1 LKLKNRNIKTYSI
14 QGIFLTSNDNKG
26 MFNEILNKKADYMLI
41 GRNEGEYLFNEDPLF
56 KKSLE
61 MINLNNLPEGEKRY
75 FMCSKRMEK
84 DLISSIDKEI
94 SKLKK

>member
-1 LKLKNRNIKTYSI
+1 VQHPLK
-14 QGIFLTSNDNKG
+14 
-26 MFNEILNKKADYMLI
+26 KK
-41 GRNEGEYLFNEDPLF
+41 EYIIDRE
-56 KKSLE
+56 
-61 MINLNNLPEGEKRY
+61 PEGEKRY